1 MFSIIEFINYSR
13 RFENIIFDSYILHKS
28 DVFYLEYKG
37 EYEKISQW
45 FQNFNILLNRYHLD
59 RKNWNLFGFYYDDP
73 NILDSDKC
81 KACTGLIYNN
91 EKNYPENI
99 LLNIEISSELIR
111 NEKFEYAS
119 IQETELLVAKY
130 SNTNF
135 LPQPYSIIKFYQ
147 NLKTKMQ
154 YFNFL
159 KKFS

>member
-1 MFSIIEFINYSR
+1 
-13 RFENIIFDSYILHKS
+13 
-28 DVFYLEYKG
+28 
-37 EYEKISQW
+37 
-45 FQNFNILLNRYHLD
+45 
-59 RKNWNLFGFYYDDP
+59 
-73 NILDSDKC
+73 
-81 KACTGLIYNN
+81 LIYNN